1 MSSFIYIKGF
11 KKNIY
16 INPTICSSKLLSLQI
31 VDGAWSRWGSWG
43 ACSTTCGTGV
53 HIRYRSC
60 DSPKPA
66 YGGHNCRGA
75 NHQSQK
81 CNLGPCPS
89 TSFIICCF
97 DNIASTIKNP
107 SFFKILCTSINIFIA
122 VHGGWSNWGSWGSCS
137 VTCGA
142 GSISRTRSC
151 THPAPSHGG
160 KPCSGSVR
168 DTQSCILAPCSRM
181 LINSKQNKTN

>member
-1 MSSFIYIKGF
+1 MSSFIYIKGL

-107 SFFKILCTSINIFIA
+107 SFFKFYAQVLTSLLQYTVVGQIGE
-122 VHGGWSNWGSWGSCS
+122 V
-137 VTCGA
+137 GA
-142 GSISRTRSC
+142 LVALRVELEVYHEHDLAHTQRHLTVESRVPEVFEIHNR
-151 THPAPSHGG
+151 
-160 KPCSGSVR
+160 VF
-168 DTQSCILAPCSRM
+168 
-181 LINSKQNKTN
+181 

>member
-1 MSSFIYIKGF
+1 MIRNNTKIAIDSKSSISSWYFIIQKKKINNNDVIIYIYKRF
-11 KKNIY
+11 KKTIY

-107 SFFKILCTSINIFIA
+107 SFFLNFMHKY
-122 VHGGWSNWGSWGSCS
+122 
-137 VTCGA
+137 
-142 GSISRTRSC
+142 
-151 THPAPSHGG
+151 
-160 KPCSGSVR
+160 
-168 DTQSCILAPCSRM
+168 
-181 LINSKQNKTN
+181 